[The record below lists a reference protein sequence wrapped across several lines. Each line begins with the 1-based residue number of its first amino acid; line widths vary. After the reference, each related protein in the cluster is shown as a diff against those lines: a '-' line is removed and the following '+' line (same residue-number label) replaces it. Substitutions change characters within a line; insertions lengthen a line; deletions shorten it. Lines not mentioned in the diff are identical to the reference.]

1 MKEYSFT
8 PYGVCSRRIFIAVE
22 GDTIEKVAFFGGCDG
37 NLKAIG
43 KLVAGHKIDEIADI
57 LEGNTCGPKPTSC
70 GDQLARAL
78 RIIQEQEAEQQVTS

>member
-8 PYGVCSRRIFIAVE
+8 PRGVCSRQIFIAVE
-22 GDTIEKVAFFGGCDG
+22 GDTIERVAFYGGCDG

-43 KLVAGHKIDEIADI
+43 KLVAGHKIDEIASL

-78 RIIQEQEAEQQVTS
+78 RMIQEQENQAS